1 MALQIESRDQAVRQ
15 ACIES
20 QNSKAEKH
28 RFDLMFADQPATN
41 AARVGS
47 SFGALLNTTSLCVVP
62 SISLSS
68 QCMRLVSPIASAPRT
83 FSFFACTRQSISCSF
98 APANPHSRTSSRG
111 RFVYIPPPPANTH
124 HLHVFVLDPP
134 SPS

>member
-1 MALQIESRDQAVRQ
+1 MKRRGQAARQ
-15 ACIES
+15 TCIEA

-28 RFDLMFADQPATN
+28 RFDLMFADQAATN

-47 SFGALLNTTSLCVVP
+47 SFGALLNTTSLCVAP

-68 QCMRLVSPIASAPRT
+68 VLQCMRLVSPIASFPRT
-83 FSFFACTRQSISCSF
+83 FSFHLYATKTSCSL

-111 RFVYIPPPPANTH
+111 RFLYISPPPATTH

-134 SPS
+134 STS